1 MLTFTKPSF
10 CEISPWTHSKITH
23 LYITIKIKIILC
35 ITGFMPKIVW
45 NWCLKFILS
54 RVLQRWEDWHAVNLK
69 VFSPSK
75 RKGLLQYTVYNEVS
89 AFNSEVGLLW
99 ESVYW
104 LKMTTGQVVETSVT
118 VNWNC
123 EQSYSGLHSL
133 WRSYST
139 YL

>member
-1 MLTFTKPSF
+1 
-10 CEISPWTHSKITH
+10 
-23 LYITIKIKIILC
+23 
-35 ITGFMPKIVW
+35 MPKIVW

-133 WRSYST
+133 LTIILNLLIKKCLLFTLMGVRIKQVGFRENGRA
-139 YL
+139 LPR